1 MNNAPVQH
9 AEEIIK
15 GIAKKWCIDNIEL
28 IAPAVIT
35 DVSDY
40 GVDRTVTVLPL
51 VIERDDDGVAIV
63 PTECFKCPVF
73 LQASPEGYVSFPLKA
88 GQMVAVGYTKHC
100 VEQFTAGVKDQLI
113 PTDYRVFGASDAVVL
128 GYWATPSDLK
138 VSPDNFEIKF
148 KDTLISITPDN
159 KVTINTPNSVHLITG
174 EAEINIQGGEVA
186 STNASGNC
194 TLLSSGAVD
203 ANGCTITTGG
213 NVITANGTDLD
224 QLKADHDAL
233 QASYIA
239 HGVGTTTAP
248 NHPPSV

>member
-35 DVSDY
+35 DNTEY
-40 GVDRTVTVLPL
+40 GQDRTITVLPL
-51 VIERDDDGVAIV
+51 IIEREDDGVAIV
-63 PTECFKCPVF
+63 PTECFKCPVL
-73 LQASPEGYVSFPLKA
+73 LQANPDGYVSFPMKV

-100 VEQFTAGVKDQLI
+100 VEQFTAGSKDQLI
-113 PTDYRVFGASDAVVL
+113 PTDYRVFGASDAIVL
-128 GYWATPSDLK
+128 GYWGTPQDLK

-159 KVTINTPNSVHLITG
+159 KVTVNTPNSIHLVTG

-186 STNASGNC
+186 STNGSGNC
-194 TLLSSGAVD
+194 TLLSSGVVN
-203 ANGCTITTGG
+203 ANNCQINTSG

-239 HGVGTTTAP
+239 HGAGAP
-248 NHPPSV
+248 GHPPSV